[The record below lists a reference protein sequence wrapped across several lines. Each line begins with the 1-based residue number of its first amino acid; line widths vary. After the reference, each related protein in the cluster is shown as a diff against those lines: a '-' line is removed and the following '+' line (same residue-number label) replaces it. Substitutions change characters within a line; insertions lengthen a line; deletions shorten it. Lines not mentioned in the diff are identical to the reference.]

1 MFALVLLGLSLAPDQ
16 IPASLFTT
24 VPSYP
29 DTSYAANPPCPD
41 PTGWRGT
48 DRQLE
53 EEEIENH
60 NPLSPQDIYGV
71 SMLSA
76 PPWSPSHT
84 TLASNS
90 SSISVEPYTQSGL
103 QDNYTDLTSSF
114 LRGQV
119 ESATENVV
127 ATQGQSAITQ
137 GASLREWRAQRKKE
151 NDRERSKANRSNNK
165 QFYEKMCKL
174 LKISW
179 EPKKTLDDRSECLCI
194 HPRQLLSV
202 RSSRLR
208 WGDGGAAGD

>member
-16 IPASLFTT
+16 VPASPFTT
-24 VPSYP
+24 VPSYS
-29 DTSYAANPPCPD
+29 DTPYAAIPQSPD
-41 PTGWRGT
+41 PGWRGT
-48 DRQLE
+48 DRQIE
-53 EEEIENH
+53 DKEIENH

-71 SMLSA
+71 SVLSA
-76 PPWSPSHT
+76 PPWSSSHT
-84 TLASNS
+84 TLASTS

-137 GASLREWRAQRKKE
+137 GASLREWKAQRKKE

-165 QFYEKMCKL
+165 QFYERMCKL

-179 EPKKTLDDRSECLCI
+179 EPKKTLDDRSKCLYYSSSPGI
-194 HPRQLLSV
+194 E
-202 RSSRLR
+202 RS
-208 WGDGGAAGD
+208 